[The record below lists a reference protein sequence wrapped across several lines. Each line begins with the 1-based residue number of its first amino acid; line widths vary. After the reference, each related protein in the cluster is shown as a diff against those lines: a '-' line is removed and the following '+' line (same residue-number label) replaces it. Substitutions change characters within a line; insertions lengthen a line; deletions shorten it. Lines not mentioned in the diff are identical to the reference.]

1 VSVEAQPGLGWT
13 GRIMQMLQA
22 VWTLVL
28 VNLLFAG
35 GVIVGLVV
43 CGVMPAAVASATV
56 LLRGSGDDGTVR
68 AFIRAYRESFRRAN
82 LTGIPFLVAAAL
94 LCADFLVLPVLAG
107 PASAALTALATVVA
121 FLVVLTAIVSV
132 TLLVRYRDTPLALLR
147 YAVAVPLSSPMTAI
161 GVMLALLAFGIIA
174 AIFPVVIPLVGA
186 SLPLAV
192 SVRLIDHRLA
202 KNDPQHPA
210 ARIAA

>member
-1 VSVEAQPGLGWT
+1 MSADAQIGLGWT
-13 GRIMQMLQA
+13 GRIMQMLQV

-43 CGVMPAAVASATV
+43 LGIMPAAVASATV
-56 LLRGSGDDGTVR
+56 LLRGGDEDTVR
-68 AFIRAYRESFRRAN
+68 TFIRAYRESFRRAN
-82 LTGIPFLVAAAL
+82 LTGIPFLVAAVL
-94 LCADFLVLPVLAG
+94 LYTDFLVLPHLAG
-107 PASAALTALATVVA
+107 PASAALTALATVVG
-121 FLVVLTAIVSV
+121 FVVLLAGTVTV

-147 YAVAVPLSSPMTAI
+147 YAVTVPLSSPLTAI
-161 GVMLALLAFGIIA
+161 GVLIVLGAFGVIA
-174 AIFPVVIPLVGA
+174 VIFPVVIPLVGI

-202 KNDPQHPA
+202 RVDPQHPA
-210 ARIAA
+210 ADIAA

>member
-1 VSVEAQPGLGWT
+1 MSAEAQVGLGWT
-13 GRIMQMLQA
+13 GRVMQMLQA

-56 LLRGSGDDGTVR
+56 LLRGSSDEGTVR
-68 AFIRAYRESFRRAN
+68 GFVRAYRESFRRAN
-82 LTGIPFLVAAAL
+82 VTGIPFLAAAVL
-94 LCADFLVLPVLAG
+94 LYADFLVLPALTG

-121 FLVVLTAIVSV
+121 SLVVLTAIVTV
-132 TLLVRYRDTPLALLR
+132 ALLVRYRDTPLALLR

-161 GVMLALLAFGIIA
+161 GVLVALGAFGIIA

-202 KNDPQHPA
+202 KIDPQHPA